1 MSSLGTLTSGRHR
14 GSSGPGLSRHSE
26 GTVLVAWCCRT
37 VMGVRVETW
46 AQFMLLDTEAVGKLQ
61 QGTDLRRGPP
71 GLCQNRPV
79 CKMEPET
86 RLRDVGG

>member
-1 MSSLGTLTSGRHR
+1 
-14 GSSGPGLSRHSE
+14 
-26 GTVLVAWCCRT
+26 
-37 VMGVRVETW
+37 MGVRVETW